1 MSDCECNALSA
12 KELAQRRTL
21 WVLLGINGAMFVIEA
36 VTGWWA
42 QSTALLAD
50 SLDMLA
56 DATVYSLSLYA
67 VGRAAGVKVRA
78 ARLSGWLQVALAVLV
93 LIDGVRRFLAG
104 QSPEP
109 AWMVAIGLL
118 ALGSNVTCLLLI
130 AKHRKEEIH
139 MRASW
144 IFSKNDVIANL
155 GVIGAGFLVS
165 LTGSAWPDLLVGLL
179 VAAVVLRG
187 GMAILRDRE
196 AD

>member
-1 MSDCECNALSA
+1 MSDCECDALSA
-12 KELAQRRTL
+12 KEAAQRRTL
-21 WVLLGINGAMFVIEA
+21 WILLAINGTMFVLEA

-67 VGRAAGVKVRA
+67 VGRAVGAKVRA
-78 ARLSGWLQVALAVLV
+78 ARLSGWLQVVLAMLVLV
-93 LIDGVRRFLAG
+93 DGVRRFLEG

-109 AWMVAIGLL
+109 VWMVAIGLL

-130 AKHRKEEIH
+130 AKHRREEIH

-165 LTGSAWPDLLVGLL
+165 LTGSAWPDLVVGLL
-179 VAAVVLRG
+179 VAAIVLRG
-187 GMAILRDRE
+187 GVMILRDRE

>member
-1 MSDCECNALSA
+1 MSDCECRSLTA
-12 KELAQRRTL
+12 KEATQRRTL
-21 WVLLGINGAMFVIEA
+21 WILLAINGAMFGLEA
-36 VTGWWA
+36 VTGWLA

-50 SLDMLA
+50 SVDMLA
-56 DATVYSLSLYA
+56 DATVYGLSLYA
-67 VGRAAGVKVRA
+67 VGRAARAKVRA

-93 LIDGVRRFLAG
+93 LADGVRRLLAG

-109 AWMVAIGLL
+109 IWMVAMGLM
-118 ALGSNVTCLLLI
+118 ALGANVTCLLLI

-165 LTGSAWPDLLVGLL
+165 LTRSAWPDLVVGLL
-179 VAAVVLRG
+179 VAAIVLRG
-187 GMAILRDRE
+187 GVMILRDRE

>member
-1 MSDCECNALSA
+1 MSDCECGSLSA
-12 KELAQRRTL
+12 KEAAQRQTL
-21 WVLLGINGAMFVIEA
+21 WILLAINGAMFVVEG
-36 VTGWWA
+36 VTGWIA
-42 QSTALLAD
+42 RSTALLAD

-56 DATVYSLSLYA
+56 DATVYGLSLYA
-67 VGRAAGVKVRA
+67 VGRAAGAKVRA
-78 ARLSGWLQVALAVLV
+78 ARLSGWLQVALAGLV
-93 LIDGVRRFLAG
+93 LADGVRRFLGG

-109 AWMVAIGLL
+109 TWMVAIGLL
-118 ALGSNVTCLLLI
+118 ALGANVTCLLLI

-165 LTGSAWPDLLVGLL
+165 LTGAAWPDLVVGLL
-179 VAAVVLRG
+179 VATIVLRG
-187 GMAILRDRE
+187 GVMILRDRE